1 MNSVIV
7 PEGVEAEILGEACL
21 AFEPASTAK
30 ARACV
35 REWIGA
41 DHRAYENVRLATS
54 ELVTNAA
61 VHTGRGSTGDLIV
74 LTLTRVQNLLFL
86 EVTDPGGE
94 SSWPRVFDAVPD
106 DAECGRG
113 LAIVRELSQ
122 GRWGVRDRGILGRTV
137 WCALDACP
145 VPGAPHA

>member
-21 AFEPASTAK
+21 ALDPASTAQ

-61 VHTGRGSTGDLIV
+61 VHADRGRAGSLIV
-74 LTLTRVQNLLFL
+74 LTLTRVTNLLYL
-86 EVTDPGGE
+86 EVTDPGGDF
-94 SSWPRVFDAVPD
+94 SWPRAFDTVPE

-113 LAIVRELSQ
+113 LTIVRELSR

-137 WCALDACP
+137 WCVLDASPDP
-145 VPGAPHA
+145 VMRYA